1 MKFKLVLTAQRRFLI
16 FYAARLRAEQ
26 QAVLP
31 TANNILVFP
40 LPPFTLVELPLHP
53 KPHIHIQLQQLKRET
68 YYRSELSL

>member
-40 LPPFTLVELPLHP
+40 LPPLTLVELPLHP
-53 KPHIHIQLQQLKRET
+53 NIP
-68 YYRSELSL
+68 

>member
-1 MKFKLVLTAQRRFLI
+1 MKFKLVLTAQRFLI
-16 FYAARLRAEQ
+16 FYAAHLRAEQ

-53 KPHIHIQLQQLKRET
+53 NIP
-68 YYRSELSL
+68 